1 MKSISAFAVLC
12 LFALSIILTNGDL
25 LEDILSG
32 KAPTTLET
40 STIKDQIAYNRNR
53 RPRKGGENS
62 KDPLDIEMMFALKQI
77 ISIDEK
83 NQLLTTSIWLNFYW
97 TDPRLSWNSTFYDFE
112 YIVPKASQFWLPD
125 LAIMNTASG
134 TSNYLSYHY
143 NQVVIIDSNGTSYI
157 NIGLPSVTT
166 RCRLNVW
173 KYPFDEQLCGIVIG
187 SWQRSTDDIR
197 FAGYINKQKVINA
210 DGAFV
215 RHVYWH
221 VKSYDLTYQINDTR
235 FIAYNSGPRAPE
247 AKKTMKA
254 RDVVIEIGLERK
266 PLYIMINSIFP
277 SLVLNVVIL
286 LAFPMSFDTQIG
298 LCKLIKIK
306 FRREYKYL
314 DYLKK

>member
-134 TSNYLSYHY
+134 TSNYLSYHD

-157 NIGLPSVTT
+157 NIGLPV
-166 RCRLNVW
+166 
-173 KYPFDEQLCGIVIG
+173 
-187 SWQRSTDDIR
+187 
-197 FAGYINKQKVINA
+197 
-210 DGAFV
+210 FV
-215 RHVYWH
+215 LHFGCC
-221 VKSYDLTYQINDTR
+221 
-235 FIAYNSGPRAPE
+235 FI
-247 AKKTMKA
+247 
-254 RDVVIEIGLERK
+254 
-266 PLYIMINSIFP
+266 
-277 SLVLNVVIL
+277 
-286 LAFPMSFDTQIG
+286 
-298 LCKLIKIK
+298 
-306 FRREYKYL
+306 KYL
-314 DYLKK
+314 FDMNER